1 MAVIPGT
8 AYWLHLRDVIMLLV
22 ARDFRGRYKHTRVGM
37 LWSAANPLMFLL
49 IFYFLFTRVVDL
61 GIPHYASYVY
71 TGILVWGWTAAALL
85 QAVTSISAN
94 PGLVNQP
101 GFPVSAIPV
110 VSVLTALLN
119 FAISFPLLL
128 AVALLD
134 GAPFAPA
141 LLFLPMIVAVQFL
154 LTLSFAY
161 LLAALNVGTRDAE
174 NILPIVLQLG
184 YYLTPIFFDIS
195 RVPAD
200 FRRFFD
206 FNPMVHIVGAYR
218 TVLIEGHS
226 PPLGPLALIAFGSAG
241 LLVIAVHHFNR
252 ARYRFLE
259 EL

>member
-1 MAVIPGT
+1 MSGRINR
-8 AYWLHLRDVIMLLV
+8 WFHLRDVILLLV

-37 LWSAANPLMFLL
+37 AWSAANPLMFLL
-49 IFYFLFTRVVDL
+49 IFYFLFTKVVDL
-61 GIPHYASYVY
+61 GIPNYASYVY
-71 TGILVWGWTAAALL
+71 TGILVWAWTSAAWL

-101 GFPVSAIPV
+101 GFPVGAIPI
-110 VSVLTALLN
+110 VSVMTTLLN

-128 AVALLD
+128 VLVFLNGAQLSPTLLLI
-134 GAPFAPA
+134 P
-141 LLFLPMIVAVQFL
+141 LIVAIQFIF
-154 LTLSFAY
+154 TLSFAY
-161 LLAALNVGTRDAE
+161 LLAALNVGSRDAE

-200 FRRFFD
+200 FRWFFD
-206 FNPMVHIVGAYR
+206 FNPMVHIVDAYR
-218 TVLIEGHS
+218 AVLIGGHA
-226 PPLGPLALIAFGSAG
+226 PPFQP
-241 LLVIAVHHFNR
+241 LLVIAAGSTLLLGLSVHHFNR